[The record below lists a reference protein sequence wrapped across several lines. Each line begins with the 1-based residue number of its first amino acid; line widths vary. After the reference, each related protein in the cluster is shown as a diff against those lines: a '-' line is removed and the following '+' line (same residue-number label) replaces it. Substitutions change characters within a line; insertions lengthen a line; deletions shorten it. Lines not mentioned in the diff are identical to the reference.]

1 MARFAN
7 QKLKTYTQSKGISQY
22 QHSEGV
28 KWWTNHQLNKSA
40 KSCFFALS
48 NHLNCYLLLDSMMSV
63 WFSVGKSCIVFCS
76 LWKCLHTYF
85 QSSAVAAKETGR
97 SNNCNTKPS
106 PLFCRRFVWFM
117 LAQSIYGWIGSWS
130 LTLNNLKHSGI
141 MVETW
146 GFLVEKD
153 TNLQFLHIF
162 ATIQGGRVIDYT
174 RS

>member
-1 MARFAN
+1 MVN
-7 QKLKTYTQSKGISQY
+7 QSSAEQISKII
-22 QHSEGV
+22 
-28 KWWTNHQLNKSA
+28 
-40 KSCFFALS
+40 FFALS